1 MKTVVTVIK
10 KPVMKAFYVLVL
22 VAGFALPAGF
32 AQVYL
37 GAELGQVA
45 TSYATGNAADLS
57 SRNVGAQLGLN
68 VAGLGLR
75 AAVEGNLAARRLE
88 SGSLD
93 ALLNVPFI
101 AGSSL
106 YLGAGADILDLSQ
119 LRTIAAQQTGFDAAL
134 QAGVFGAHAVAGA
147 EARLGPFGVFG
158 EVQPVYRL
166 GQNATLQGGTY
177 LRTRAGLNLHF

>member
-1 MKTVVTVIK
+1 MKTVVRR
-10 KPVMKAFYVLVL
+10 PSMKALYVLVL
-22 VAGFALPAGF
+22 VVGFAMPVGF

-37 GAELGQVA
+37 GAELGQL
-45 TSYATGNAADLS
+45 ATGYTPGSTVDLS
-57 SRNVGAQLGLN
+57 SRDVGAQLGLN

-75 AAVEGNLAARRLE
+75 AAVQGNLAARSLE

-106 YLGAGADILDLSQ
+106 YLGAGADVFDLSQ
-119 LRTIAAQQTGFDAAL
+119 LRTITTQQTGFENAL
-134 QAGVFGAHAVAGA
+134 QAGAFGAHAVAGA

-158 EVQPVYRL
+158 EIQPVYRL
-166 GQNATLQGGTY
+166 GQGLTLQDDY
-177 LRTRAGLNLHF
+177 FLRSRAGLNLHF

>member
-1 MKTVVTVIK
+1 MNVMKPMV
-10 KPVMKAFYVLVL
+10 KAFYVLVL
-22 VAGFALPAGF
+22 VFGLALPVGF
-32 AQVYL
+32 AQVYF
-37 GAELGQVA
+37 GAELGQLA
-45 TSYATGNAADLS
+45 ASYAAGNSADLS
-57 SRNVGAQLGLN
+57 SRDVGAQLGLN
-68 VAGLGLR
+68 VSGLGLR
-75 AAVEGNLAARRLE
+75 AAVQGNLAARSLE

-93 ALLNVPFI
+93 ALLSLPFI

-134 QAGVFGAHAVAGA
+134 RAGVFGAHAVAGA

-166 GQNATLQGGTY
+166 GQATFQDGAY

>member
-1 MKTVVTVIK
+1 MKRVIK
-10 KPVMKAFYVLVL
+10 KPVMKAVYVLFL
-22 VAGFALPAGF
+22 VVGFAMPVGF

-37 GAELGQVA
+37 GAELGQFM
-45 TSYATGNAADLS
+45 TGNSDDLS

-68 VAGLGLR
+68 LSGLGLR
-75 AAVEGNLAARRLE
+75 AAVEGNIAARSLE

-93 ALLNVPFI
+93 ALLSVPFI
-101 AGSSL
+101 AGSNL
-106 YLGAGADILDLSQ
+106 YIGAGADILDLSQ
-119 LRTIAAQQTGFDAAL
+119 LRAIRTQQTGFENAL

-158 EVQPVYRL
+158 EIQPVYRL
-166 GQNATLQGGTY
+166 GQGSTLQDGTY